1 MRKNRN
7 AAFSDN
13 KKGTSLT
20 TDSHRA
26 GVKGVEPFSE
36 VLETAIL
43 PMNYTPVPVRC
54 KPDCDIIAQS
64 ANPVNHFLKKYFI
77 SPLNC

>member
-1 MRKNRN
+1 M
-7 AAFSDN
+7 SSV
-13 KKGTSLT
+13 TVIS
-20 TDSHRA
+20 A

-43 PMNYTPVPVRC
+43 PMNYTPVPVRR

-64 ANPVNHFLKKYFI
+64 GLLVNYFLHFQLFF
-77 SPLNC
+77 S